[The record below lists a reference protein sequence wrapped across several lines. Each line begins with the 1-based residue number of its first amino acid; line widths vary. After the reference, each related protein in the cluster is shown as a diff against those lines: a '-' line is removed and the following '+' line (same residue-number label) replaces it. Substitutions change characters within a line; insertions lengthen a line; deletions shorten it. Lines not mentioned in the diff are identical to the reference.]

1 MIRELGERVRL
12 LRKGNVYADCYAV
25 VSPAAVGTPWKLE
38 ARKKQVTGTLHV
50 ESPDL
55 PKLPRAGDRLT
66 VSAPLGDQ
74 PVIYYITTVTSGNT
88 DPMIHMDLAS

>member
-1 MIRELGERVRL
+1 M
-12 LRKGNVYADCYAV
+12 LRA
-25 VSPAAVGTPWKLE
+25 
-38 ARKKQVTGTLHV
+38 H
-50 ESPDL
+50 DL

>member
-25 VSPAAVGTPWKLE
+25 VSPAAVGYTVE
-38 ARKKQVTGTLHV
+38 IGGAEKQVTAHCMLRAH
-50 ESPDL
+50 DL

-74 PVIYYITTVTSGNT
+74 PVIYYITTVTSGNS